1 MFLKDPVVNT
11 ILIYLVCKA
20 VILSLMLTYHWLF
33 RQKRRRR
40 NRRRMPDPRRTAAPR
55 LILTVKEDTRN
66 RTTVS
71 GRHTR
76 TALQQ
81 TIEETFSSN

>member
-20 VILSLMLTYHWLF
+20 MILSLMLAYHWLF

-55 LILTVKEDTRN
+55 LILTIKEDTRSG
-66 RTTVS
+66 TAVS
-71 GRHTR
+71 RHHTR

-81 TIEETFSSN
+81 TIEDTFSSN